1 MENSLSLFLFI
12 GVEDFKRVKA
22 KQGLCH
28 KKEEHAVNLFMDR
41 SCLFLVHVRL

>member
-28 KKEEHAVNLFMDR
+28 KKEEHAVNLYGQKL
-41 SCLFLVHVRL
+41 SVPGAC